1 MTAGAPLEVESST
14 GMMMTRRML
23 TRLVIGWALSAALLL
38 MAVCTTA
45 AQSEQFDLNAALL
58 AAQPG
63 DVITV
68 PPGVYPAPLTIDKA
82 VTLEGQDWPVI
93 EGDGSGDVVKIT
105 APGVTLRGFVVR
117 GTGISL
123 DREDSAIR
131 VTAADATIEN
141 NRVEDALFGI
151 YLANAP
157 RGMVR
162 NNLVLAKDLP
172 ISRRGDSLKVWYS
185 ADSILDGN
193 TVRSGRDSVVWFSPG
208 AIVRNNLI
216 EDSRYGLHF
225 MQTDDHLIENNILRN
240 NSVGV
245 YLMYGDRYVVRNN
258 LLYNNRGASG
268 YGLGSKDINDLTVE
282 GNQFIA
288 NRVGFYN
295 DSSPIDPNAIVEF
308 HHNLL
313 AYNEIGLD
321 ILPNVKRNHIT
332 ENAFLDNTQQV
343 NIAGSG
349 DLTGNRWASDGR
361 GNFWSDYNGFDAD
374 GNQVGDLP
382 YQARSLFES
391 LIATHPDLRLFQLS
405 PATDALDL
413 AAKAFPIFAPRPILA
428 DDFPLMKP
436 PAIPVVPGLQTPSRF
451 GAQLAALGMIAIGA
465 LVLLV
470 GIGGRWKLEI
480 GSRK

>member
-1 MTAGAPLEVESST
+1 
-14 GMMMTRRML
+14 MTRRML
-23 TRLVIGWALSAALLL
+23 VGLVIGWALGVALTL
-38 MAVCTTA
+38 MAVRTTA
-45 AQSEQFDLNAALL
+45 AQDNQFDLNATLL

-82 VTLEGQDWPVI
+82 VTLEGKDWPVI

-123 DREDSAIR
+123 DREDSAIH

-157 RGMVR
+157 RSVVR

-172 ISRRGDSLKVWYS
+172 ISRRGDSIKVWYS
-185 ADSILDGN
+185 ADSLIDGN

-208 AIVRNNLI
+208 VVVRNNLI

-225 MQTDDHLIENNILRN
+225 MQTNDHVVENNILRN
-240 NSVGV
+240 NSVGI
-245 YLMYGDRYVVRNN
+245 YLMYGDRYIVRNN

-268 YGLGSKDINDLTVE
+268 YGLGAKEINDLTVE
-282 GNQFIA
+282 GNHFIA
-288 NRVGFYN
+288 NRVGLYN
-295 DSSPIDPNAIVEF
+295 DSSPVNPKAIVDF
-308 HHNLL
+308 NHNLL
-313 AYNEIGLD
+313 AYNELGMSM
-321 ILPNVKRNHIT
+321 LPNVKHNSIT
-332 ENAFLDNTQQV
+332 ENIFLENTEQV

-349 DLTGNRWASDGR
+349 DLTGNQWAIDGR
-361 GNFWSDYNGFDAD
+361 GNYWSDYNGFDAD

-382 YQARSLFES
+382 YQSRSLYES
-391 LIATHPDLRLFQLS
+391 LIATYPDLRLFQLS

-451 GAQLAALGMIAIGA
+451 GALLAALGMIAIGA

-470 GIGGRWKLEI
+470 GVGGRWKLDVR
-480 GSRK
+480 SRRSEVGGENVHPTSSF